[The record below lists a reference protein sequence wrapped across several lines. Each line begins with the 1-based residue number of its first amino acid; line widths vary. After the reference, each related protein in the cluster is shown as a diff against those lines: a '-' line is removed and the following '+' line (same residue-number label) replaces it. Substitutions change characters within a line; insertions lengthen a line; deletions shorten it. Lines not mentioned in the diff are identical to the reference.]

1 MNMWHTGIVPLV
13 TAGLDVMGNSRFLTG
28 FLCVFLSL
36 AHQVLAG
43 GSKVTVVLVNGTM
56 TTGELLCVRQDAIAV
71 SPVFVG
77 LSDQQLRNNE
87 RLVVTYPVDS
97 IKFVIHHG
105 KSHVGTGLLV
115 GALMGVG
122 MGAMTTG
129 SVSDDKGQW
138 ASVGM
143 FVAPQN
149 ILLFGGAGLVLGA
162 LIGAGASNSDQIAA
176 SLPDILA
183 LYSRGRYL
191 DPPEFLAQRMNERLA
206 KRQSRDGQ

>member
-1 MNMWHTGIVPLV
+1 MTSAGLATKAWHTRIVPL
-13 TAGLDVMGNSRFLTG
+13 R
-28 FLCVFLSL
+28 FLCVFLSF
-36 AHQVLAG
+36 AHVALAG
-43 GSKVTVVLVNGTM
+43 GSRVTVVLVNGTM

-87 RLVVTYPVDS
+87 RLVATYLLDS

-115 GALMGVG
+115 GTLIGVG
-122 MGAMTTG
+122 MGAMIT
-129 SVSDDKGQW
+129 SEDKGPW
-138 ASVGM
+138 ASTGM

-149 ILLFGGAGLVLGA
+149 MFLFGGAGLLLGA
-162 LIGAGASNSDQIAA
+162 MIGAGASNSDQIAA
-176 SLPDILA
+176 SLPNILA

-191 DPPEFLAQRMNERLA
+191 EPPEFLAQRMNEQLA
-206 KRQSRDGQ
+206 KRPSQDGQ